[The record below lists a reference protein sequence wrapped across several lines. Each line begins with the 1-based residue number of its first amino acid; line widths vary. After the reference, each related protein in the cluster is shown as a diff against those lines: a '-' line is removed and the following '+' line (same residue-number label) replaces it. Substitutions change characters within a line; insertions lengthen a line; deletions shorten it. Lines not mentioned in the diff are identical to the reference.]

1 MISKRR
7 ENEVED
13 NKTIIIYDS
22 TLRDGAQAGGISYTL
37 EDKLKIVERLDKFG
51 VKFIEAGNPGSNI
64 KDQEFFARVKK
75 MKLKNATLIAFGS
88 TRRVGIDVKDDPNI
102 QSLIAADTEAVAIF
116 GKSWDF
122 HVKEVLKT
130 TEDENL
136 QMIYDTI
143 KYLKSLGKYVVFD
156 AEHFFDGYK
165 NNRKYALETLKVA
178 KEAGADSL
186 DLCDTNGG
194 TFPMDIYNITKEVVE
209 MFPGTLIG
217 IHCHNDTGMAVANS
231 IMAVLAGARQVQGT
245 INGYGERCGNADL
258 ITLIPNLQLKLGFK
272 CVPDENIKHLTSLS
286 RYVAEI
292 ANMIPNERAP
302 YVGAYAFT
310 HKAGMHIDAVKKNP
324 ASFEHI
330 NPEIVGNTRRIVLS
344 EVAGRATILDK
355 IREIDPTV
363 TKDSPVTKEI
373 IDELKRLENEGYQF
387 ESAEASFEML
397 IRKKLG
403 LYQPFFTLKEF
414 KVLIN
419 EPAVEYS
426 SSAIVKIAV
435 DGVTAITAAEGDGP
449 VHALDS
455 ALRKAL
461 EKFYPELKE
470 VHLVDYKVRVLN
482 AETAT
487 AAKVRVLIE
496 STDGKD
502 TWTTVGVSTDIVNAS
517 WIALVD
523 SLEYKLCKEK
533 VGK

>member
-1 MISKRR
+1 MLD
-7 ENEVED
+7 NE
-13 NKTIIIYDS
+13 KIIIYDS

-37 EDKLKIVERLDKFG
+37 EDKLKIVDRLDKFG
-51 VKFIEAGNPGSNI
+51 VKFIEAGNPGSNV
-64 KDQEFFARVKK
+64 KDQEFFERVKK
-75 MKLKNATLIAFGS
+75 MKLKHAKLIAFGS
-88 TRRVGIDVKDDPNI
+88 TRRVGVDVKEDPNI
-102 QSLIAADTEAVAIF
+102 KSLIAADTEAVAIF

-122 HVKEVLKT
+122 HVREVLKT
-130 TEDENL
+130 TEEENL
-136 QMIYDTI
+136 QMIYDTV

-165 NNRKYALETLKVA
+165 HNKEYALETLRVA
-178 KEAGADSL
+178 QEAGADSL

-209 MFPGTLIG
+209 LFKSTLIG

-258 ITLIPNLQLKLGFK
+258 TTLIPNLQLKLGFR
-272 CVPDENIKHLTSLS
+272 CIPDESIRHLTSLS
-286 RYVAEI
+286 RYIAEI
-292 ANMIPNERAP
+292 ANMVPNERAP
-302 YVGAYAFT
+302 YVGSYAFT

-324 ASFEHI
+324 VSFEHI
-330 NPEIVGNTRRIVLS
+330 NPEVVGNSRRIVLS
-344 EVAGRATILDK
+344 EVAGRSTILDK
-355 IREIDPTV
+355 IHEIDPSI
-363 TKDSPVTKEI
+363 TKESPQTKEI
-373 IDELKRLENEGYQF
+373 IDDLKRLENEGYQF

-403 LYQPFFTLKEF
+403 LYKPFFTLKEF
-414 KVLIN
+414 KVLID
-419 EPAVEYS
+419 EPARDKYS

-496 STDGKD
+496 STDSKD
-502 TWTTVGVSTDIVNAS
+502 TWATVGVSTDIVEAS

-533 VGK
+533 AEK